1 VECKYFKENSN
12 KAWNSYSRIDQSFD
26 RYSLF
31 LKLIIMKSNFMKILC
46 IDIGTG
52 TQDIYLFDSRQE
64 IENGYKLVLPSPTL
78 MVNRKL
84 KAAVQTGRSVLLTG
98 VTMGGGPSQW
108 GANEVLKHGG
118 KVYITEQA
126 ARTFNDDLE
135 KVAADGYTLVSEDEA
150 EKLPEHILRV
160 KLQDLDYESIE
171 HTFNLFG
178 VTLTDLSAM
187 AVAVFDH
194 GAAPADIS
202 DRKFRFDYL
211 DERIRSKNR
220 LSAFAYTRHDI
231 PASMTRLQSVAAS
244 AIDVDAP
251 LVLMDTAPAA
261 IMGSLFDL
269 QVKGIPQKIIVN
281 IGNFHTLAFRLG
293 PDGIEGLFEH
303 HTGLIKRSQLESYLT
318 GLADGSLSNNKIF
331 DDHGH
336 GALLYVKNKYEI
348 PEKPFGVIVTGPR
361 RGMLAGSKLNPYF
374 PAPFGDMM
382 ITGCF
387 GLLAAVGDVLPN
399 LKDEIDAQMNN
410 NSNHSNS
417 PWDIS

>member
-1 VECKYFKENSN
+1 
-12 KAWNSYSRIDQSFD
+12 
-26 RYSLF
+26 
-31 LKLIIMKSNFMKILC
+31 MKILC

-84 KAAVQTGRSVLLTG
+84 KAAAQAGRSVLLTG

-108 GANEVLKHGG
+108 GAKEVLNNGG
-118 KVYITEQA
+118 MVYITEQA

-135 KVAADGYTLVSEDEA
+135 KVTADGYTLVSEDEA
-150 EKLPEHILRV
+150 DNLPDHILRL

-171 HTFNLFG
+171 HAFNLFDIK
-178 VTLTDLSAM
+178 LTDLSAL

-194 GAAPADIS
+194 GAAPTDIS

-211 DERIRSKNR
+211 DERIKLENR
-220 LSAFAYTRHDI
+220 LSAFAYARHDI
-231 PASMTRLQSVAAS
+231 PAYMTRLQSVAAS
-244 AIDVDAP
+244 AIDVDAS
-251 LVLMDTAPAA
+251 LVVMDTAPAA
-261 IMGSLFDL
+261 ILGSLYDH
-269 QVKGIPQKIIVN
+269 QVRDIPQKIIVN

-293 PDGIEGLFEH
+293 PTGIEGLFEH
-303 HTGLIKRSQLESYLT
+303 HTGLIKSSNLEGYLI

-331 DDHGH
+331 EDHGH
-336 GALLYVKNKYEI
+336 GALLYSKNKYEI
-348 PEKPFGVIVTGPR
+348 PEKPFGVIATGPR
-361 RGMLAGSKLNPYF
+361 RGMLAASRLNPYF

-387 GLLAAVGDVLPN
+387 GLLSAVGDVIPN
-399 LKDEIDAQMNN
+399 LKDEIDARMNN
-410 NSNHSNS
+410 KSIRSTS
-417 PWDIS
+417 PWDLS

>member
-1 VECKYFKENSN
+1 
-12 KAWNSYSRIDQSFD
+12 
-26 RYSLF
+26 
-31 LKLIIMKSNFMKILC
+31 MKVNFMKILC

-84 KAAVQTGRSVLLTG
+84 KTAAQSGRSVLLTG
-98 VTMGGGPSQW
+98 MTMGGGPSQW
-108 GANEVLKHGG
+108 GAKDVLNHGG
-118 KVYITEQA
+118 KIYITEQA

-135 KVAADGYTLVSEDEA
+135 KVTADGYILVSEDEA
-150 EKLPEHILRV
+150 EKLPDHILRV
-160 KLQDLDYESIE
+160 KLQDLDYGSIE
-171 HTFNLFG
+171 HAFNLFAIN
-178 VTLTDLSAM
+178 LTDLSAM

-194 GAAPADIS
+194 GAAPLDIS

-211 DERIRSKNR
+211 DERIKQENR
-220 LSAFAYTRHDI
+220 LSAFAYTRHDL

-244 AIDVDAP
+244 ATDFEAP
-251 LVLMDTAPAA
+251 LVVMDTAPAA
-261 IMGSLFDL
+261 ILGSLYDP
-269 QVKGIPQKIIVN
+269 QVRYIPEKIIVN

-303 HTGLIKRSQLESYLT
+303 HTGLIKSSKLEGYLI

-336 GALLYVKNKYEI
+336 GALLYSKNKYEFQ
-348 PEKPFGVIVTGPR
+348 EKPFGVIVTGPR

-387 GLLAAVGDVLPN
+387 GLLSAVGDVLPN
-399 LKDEIDAQMNN
+399 LKDEIDARMNN
-410 NSNHSNS
+410 KSNHSNS

>member
-1 VECKYFKENSN
+1 
-12 KAWNSYSRIDQSFD
+12 
-26 RYSLF
+26 
-31 LKLIIMKSNFMKILC
+31 MKVNFMKILC

-84 KAAVQTGRSVLLTG
+84 KTAAQSGRSVLLTG
-98 VTMGGGPSQW
+98 MTMGGGPSQW
-108 GANEVLKHGG
+108 GAKDVLNHGG
-118 KVYITEQA
+118 KIYITEQA

-135 KVAADGYTLVSEDEA
+135 KVTADGYILVSEDEA
-150 EKLPEHILRV
+150 EKLPDHILRV
-160 KLQDLDYESIE
+160 KLQDLDYGSIE
-171 HTFNLFG
+171 HAFNLFAIN
-178 VTLTDLSAM
+178 LTDLSAM

-194 GAAPADIS
+194 GAAPLDIS

-211 DERIRSKNR
+211 DERIKQENR
-220 LSAFAYTRHDI
+220 LSAFAYTRHDL

-244 AIDVDAP
+244 ATDFEAP
-251 LVLMDTAPAA
+251 LVVMDTAPAA
-261 IMGSLFDL
+261 ILGSLYDP
-269 QVKGIPQKIIVN
+269 QVRYIPQKIIVN

-303 HTGLIKRSQLESYLT
+303 HTGLIKSSKLEGYLI

-336 GALLYVKNKYEI
+336 GALLYSKNKYEFQ
-348 PEKPFGVIVTGPR
+348 EKPFGVIVTGPR

-387 GLLAAVGDVLPN
+387 GLLSAVGDVLPN
-399 LKDEIDAQMNN
+399 LKDEIDARMNN
-410 NSNHSNS
+410 KSNHSNS

>member
-1 VECKYFKENSN
+1 
-12 KAWNSYSRIDQSFD
+12 
-26 RYSLF
+26 
-31 LKLIIMKSNFMKILC
+31 MKILC

-78 MVNRKL
+78 IVNRKL
-84 KAAVQTGRSVLLTG
+84 KAAAQSGRSVLLTG

-108 GANEVLKHGG
+108 GAKEVLNHGG

-126 ARTFNDDLE
+126 ALTFNDDLE
-135 KVAADGYTLVSEDEA
+135 KVVTDGYALVSEDEA
-150 EKLPEHILRV
+150 DNLPDHILRL

-171 HTFNLFG
+171 HAFNLFDIK
-178 VTLTDLSAM
+178 LTDLSAL

-194 GAAPADIS
+194 GAAPTDIS

-211 DERIRSKNR
+211 DERIKLENR
-220 LSAFAYTRHDI
+220 LSAFAYARHDI
-231 PASMTRLQSVAAS
+231 PAYMTRLQSVAAS
-244 AIDVDAP
+244 AIDVDAS
-251 LVLMDTAPAA
+251 LVVMDTAPAA
-261 IMGSLFDL
+261 ILGSLYDH
-269 QVKGIPQKIIVN
+269 QVRDIPQKIIVN

-293 PDGIEGLFEH
+293 PAGIEGLFEH
-303 HTGLIKRSQLESYLT
+303 HTGLIKSSNLEGYLID
-318 GLADGSLSNNKIF
+318 LADGSLSNNKIF
-331 DDHGH
+331 NDHGH
-336 GALLYVKNKYEI
+336 GALLYSKNKYEI

-387 GLLAAVGDVLPN
+387 GLLSAVGDVIPN
-399 LKDEIDAQMNN
+399 LKDEIDARM
-410 NSNHSNS
+410 NSNTNHSIS

>member
-1 VECKYFKENSN
+1 
-12 KAWNSYSRIDQSFD
+12 
-26 RYSLF
+26 
-31 LKLIIMKSNFMKILC
+31 MKILC

-84 KAAVQTGRSVLLTG
+84 KAAAQSGRSVLLTG

-108 GANEVLKHGG
+108 GAKEVLTHGG

-135 KVAADGYTLVSEDEA
+135 KVTADGYIIVSEDEA
-150 EKLPEHILRV
+150 DNLTDDILQV
-160 KLQDLDYESIE
+160 KLQDLDYETIE
-171 HTFNLFG
+171 RAFNLFDI
-178 VTLTDLSAM
+178 TLTDLNAL

-211 DERIRSKNR
+211 DERIKQENS
-220 LSAFAYTRHDI
+220 LSAFAYTRKNI

-244 AIDVDAP
+244 AINIETP
-251 LVLMDTAPAA
+251 LVVMDTAPAA
-261 IMGSLFDL
+261 VLGSLFDH
-269 QVKGIPQKIIVN
+269 QVRDIPQKIIVN

-293 PDGIEGLFEH
+293 PVGIEGLFEH
-303 HTGLIKRSQLESYLT
+303 HTGLIKRINLEDYLT
-318 GLADGSLSNNKIF
+318 GLADGSLSNNQIF
-331 DDHGH
+331 DGHGH
-336 GALLYVKNKYEI
+336 GALLYSKNKYEI
-348 PEKPFGVIVTGPR
+348 PENPFGIIATGPR
-361 RGMLAGSKLNPYF
+361 RGMLTGSKLKPYF

-387 GLLAAVGDVLPN
+387 GLLSAVGDVLPN
-399 LKDEIDAQMNN
+399 LKDEIDARMNN
-410 NSNHSNS
+410 NSNHTTS